1 MSETLHKGWLTTRDG
16 EKYAPATLVENV
28 YTRSGKP
35 YDDRVREYIQSIQSG
50 NETSLTPIR
59 STLEQYLKEI
69 KKLQAKDESIEE
81 KLVNFNGD
89 AHNDTLYIID
99 SQDRVIAYVD
109 GTGVNS
115 VDFTIPGLTSLSSVQ
130 NNINTINNSLTDI
143 RGKIAAFDNIK
154 DDGNDTLYIID
165 DQNRVIAY
173 IDNLGMHSINFYVA
187 EGQPDYLTTL
197 QTIQENIDKIDG
209 LQKSLNATSASL
221 TNFIGDTNSRL
232 KNFSGEDDNI
242 LFFID
247 NQDRVIAYI
256 DAEGIHST
264 TILISEDIKYV
275 KSSLS
280 IKNHSGNEVAYVDD
294 DGVHS
299 TNFLIHNSSG
309 TLVRNLVDVITQLEK
324 IDSELSA
331 NLTTEQNNRLQGD
344 AKLQSS
350 IDILNDKT
358 KNLDSADSNTFF
370 IIDGSNQVVAYIDA
384 TGINAINVTA
394 KKKNANGQL
403 ETIGD
408 LISHASSIANLQNRM
423 TPVESGIENLQN
435 RVNIQEQVTG
445 ETTTPASGKDH
456 KSRLNNLDNLVGTSN
471 DSANWDGTTHEA
483 QINALKN
490 AVGNP
495 NHGANAATGHELRLD
510 NLEANLTSEI
520 TNRTSADSALSER
533 IDTNKDLIDNVNKY
547 FGNFDSDA
555 LYILDKDSKV
565 VALIDSNGLT
575 TTNITLKTSQS
586 STLNN
591 VQNKS
596 TMTFFSAVGT
606 VTFSDD
612 ILL

>member
-59 STLEQYLKEI
+59 SALEQHLEEI
-69 KKLQAKDESIEE
+69 KKLQAKDKSIEE

-89 AHNDTLYIID
+89 ANNDTLYIID
-99 SQDRVIAYVD
+99 GQDRVIAYVNQ
-109 GTGVNS
+109 TGVNS

-130 NNINTINNSLTDI
+130 NNINTINSSLTEI
-143 RGKIAAFDNIK
+143 RGNIAAFDNIK

-197 QTIQENIDKIDG
+197 QTIQENIDKINE
-209 LQKSLNATSASL
+209 LQKSLNATNASL
-221 TNFIGDTNSRL
+221 TDFIGNINGRL

-324 IDSELSA
+324 IDSELST

-533 IDTNKDLIDNVNKY
+533 INTNKDLIDNVNKY

-591 VQNKS
+591 VQDKS